1 MIHRIYSTLPSFKN
15 LEFRPGLN
23 VLLAEKSQGATSKQT
38 RNRAGKTSLIEI
50 IHFLMGS
57 EAEPGNL
64 LRTKALIDFTFC
76 MDFDLGGSIVSVE
89 RCGASKSK
97 LLISE
102 TRFVNRVYWKLDR
115 LPHHYMIKKWFPIK
129 LSEKKQITNLDWR
142 YLLGQKMFDLES
154 NADENGRSPTFRANF
169 SYFVRRQL
177 NGAFT
182 TPEKN
187 TTQQQIGYVQI
198 ALMFLLGLD
207 WKIASDWQQVRD
219 QEKTLKELKKAA
231 GFGAFGN
238 IIGKAADLLTQLTLA
253 ESRFKKAQDQVSQFR
268 VLPEYH
274 SLEIEASKLTREL
287 NDLANANTLD
297 IATIND
303 LETALAS
310 EEPPSL
316 VDLENVYQEVG
327 IALPGI
333 VRKRYEDVSSFH
345 ESVIRNR
352 RDYLSGELDAAK
364 TRIAS
369 RNQYKVSLDT
379 RRAEVMAIL
388 KSHGALD
395 QFSKLQ
401 GEIGRMEAEVETLR
415 QRYEA
420 AEKLEGTKNELE
432 IERNRLQLRLRRDF
446 FEQNERLNEAIVAFE
461 EISQQLYESQGSM
474 VIENTSNG
482 PSFNFQMQGDRS
494 KGIKNMQIFC
504 FDMMLMRLCTER
516 GIGPGFLVHD
526 SHLFDGVDGRQVIS
540 ALKVGSEIA
549 EKVGFQY
556 IVTMNEDDAF
566 KEKEEGFD
574 LNNYVL
580 PIRLTDATE
589 EGGLFG
595 IRFD

>member
-1 MIHRIYSTLPSFKN
+1 MIHQIYSTLPSFKT
-15 LEFRPGLN
+15 LSFGPGLN
-23 VLLAEKSQGATSKQT
+23 LLLAQKSQGATSKQT

-50 IHFLMGS
+50 IHFLLGS
-57 EAEPGNL
+57 DAESKDLP
-64 LRTKALIDFTFC
+64 RTKALTDYTFG
-76 MDFDLGGSIVSVE
+76 MDFDLAGSRLNVE
-89 RCGASKSK
+89 RCGSNQSK
-97 LLISE
+97 LIIKGAG
-102 TRFVNRVYWKLDR
+102 Y
-115 LPHHYMIKKWFPIK
+115 PHDNIK
-129 LSEKKQITNLDWR
+129 ITNSEWKN
-142 YLLGQKMFDLES
+142 LLGEKMFGLES
-154 NADENGRSPTFRANF
+154 YTDEKGRRPTFRSIF
-169 SYFVRRQL
+169 SYFARRQL
-177 NGAFT
+177 SGAFS

-187 TTQQQIGYVQI
+187 STMQQIGNVQLS
-198 ALMFLLGLD
+198 LMYLLGID
-207 WKIASDWQQVRD
+207 WIIASDWQQVRE
-219 QEKTLKELKKAA
+219 QEKNLKELKKAA
-231 GFGAFGN
+231 GLGALGK
-238 IIGKAADLLTQLTLA
+238 IIGKAADLRTQLTLA
-253 ESRFKKAQDQVSQFR
+253 ESRLKKLKDQVNQFR

-274 SLEIEASKLTREL
+274 SLEIEASQLTRDL
-287 NDLANANTLD
+287 NCLANSNTLD
-297 IATIND
+297 IASIND
-303 LETALAS
+303 IETALAS

-316 VDLENVYQEVG
+316 ADLESVYQEVG
-327 IALPGI
+327 IILPGI
-333 VRKRYEDVSSFH
+333 VRKRYNDVCSFH

-352 RDYLSGELDAAK
+352 KDYLSGELEAAK
-364 TRIAS
+364 IRIEF
-369 RNQYKVSLDT
+369 RNQSKVSLDS
-379 RRAEVMAIL
+379 RRAEVMEIL
-388 KSHGALD
+388 QSHGALD
-395 QFSKLQ
+395 HFSKLQ
-401 GEIGRMEAEVETLR
+401 GELGRMEAEVETLR
-415 QRYEA
+415 ERYEA

-474 VIENTSNG
+474 VIDDTPNG
-482 PSFNFQMQGDRS
+482 PSFDFQMQGDRS

-516 GIGPGFLVHD
+516 GIGPGFLIHD

-574 LNNYVL
+574 LNDYVL